1 MISLKYKWEYIP
13 QVDEADCGVAC
24 LAMILKH
31 YHAQVSI
38 AHLRHLAK
46 TNMEGTTALG
56 LVKTAEQFKLEVQA
70 IKADMSLF
78 DIKDLQY
85 PFIVHVIKDGDL
97 FHYYVVLGKT
107 KTHIIIADPDPSVGI
122 KRMSKKRFEKEWTGI
137 TLLMAP
143 TTEFVPVKEKKN
155 NFLSLFPYMF
165 KQKKI
170 VRNIVLASLLMTIIG
185 ICSSYFLQGI
195 IDTYIP
201 DGTYFTLSII
211 AIGLLIAYVFN
222 SIFSYGEQFL
232 LNVLG
237 QRLSID
243 LNLKYIRHIFELPM
257 EFFTTRRTGEI
268 TSRFSDASK
277 VIDALATTVI
287 SLFLDL
293 TIVIL
298 MGIMLAVQN
307 VTLFL
312 ITIATLPLFYMIVIL
327 GFTKSFNHL
336 NNEQMESNAIVSSSI
351 IEDIQGIETIKALN
365 SEQTRYRRI
374 DNQFVDFLRKSFKYS
389 KTEAL
394 QEALK
399 SFIQMSLNVVVL
411 WVGSW
416 IVMRNQMTI
425 GELMTYNALLAYFVS
440 PLQNIINLQPLLQSA
455 NVAQNRL
462 NEVYLVH
469 SEFRNNKTDINK
481 VSQID
486 GSIEYQNV
494 SFKYGYGKNIL
505 QDIDLNISKGEKL
518 AIVGMSGSGKS
529 TLVKLLVSFFDPNGG
544 KITINGIPTTAINKH
559 TLRSYITYVP
569 QTPYTFSG
577 SIRDNL
583 LLGSASNT
591 TEADVI
597 KACQLAEIEKEIEN
611 LPLKFDTELDE
622 NAKILSGGQKQRIT
636 IARALLSP
644 ANVLIFDESTSG
656 LDSITE
662 KKVVDNLMK
671 LKDKTI
677 IFIAHRLS
685 VAKKANDIAVLDDGK
700 IVEEGSHNDLMAQKG
715 YYYDLINS

>member
-122 KRMSKKRFEKEWTGI
+122 KWMSKKRFEKEWTGI

-312 ITIATLPLFYMIVIL
+312 ITIATPPLYMIVIL

-336 NNEQMESNAIVSSSI
+336 KNEQMESNAIVSSSI

>member
-1 MISLKYKWEYIP
+1 
-13 QVDEADCGVAC
+13 
-24 LAMILKH
+24 
-31 YHAQVSI
+31 
-38 AHLRHLAK
+38 
-46 TNMEGTTALG
+46 
-56 LVKTAEQFKLEVQA
+56 
-70 IKADMSLF
+70 
-78 DIKDLQY
+78 
-85 PFIVHVIKDGDL
+85 
-97 FHYYVVLGKT
+97 
-107 KTHIIIADPDPSVGI
+107 
-122 KRMSKKRFEKEWTGI
+122 
-137 TLLMAP
+137 
-143 TTEFVPVKEKKN
+143 
-155 NFLSLFPYMF
+155 
-165 KQKKI
+165 
-170 VRNIVLASLLMTIIG
+170 
-185 ICSSYFLQGI
+185 
-195 IDTYIP
+195 
-201 DGTYFTLSII
+201 
-211 AIGLLIAYVFN
+211 
-222 SIFSYGEQFL
+222 
-232 LNVLG
+232 
-237 QRLSID
+237 
-243 LNLKYIRHIFELPM
+243 
-257 EFFTTRRTGEI
+257 
-268 TSRFSDASK
+268 
-277 VIDALATTVI
+277 
-287 SLFLDL
+287 
-293 TIVIL
+293 
-298 MGIMLAVQN
+298 
-307 VTLFL
+307 
-312 ITIATLPLFYMIVIL
+312 
-327 GFTKSFNHL
+327 
-336 NNEQMESNAIVSSSI
+336 MESNAIVSSSI

-374 DNQFVDFLRKSFKYS
+374 DNQFVDFLRKLFKYS

>member
-312 ITIATLPLFYMIVIL
+312 ITIATLPLYMIVIL

-336 NNEQMESNAIVSSSI
+336 NNEQMGSNAIVSSSI

>member
-85 PFIVHVIKDGDL
+85 PFIVYVIKDGDL

-312 ITIATLPLFYMIVIL
+312 ITIATLPLYMIVIL

>member
-312 ITIATLPLFYMIVIL
+312 ITIATLPLYMIVIL

-700 IVEEGSHNDLMAQKG
+700 IVEEGSHNDLMTQKG

>member
-222 SIFSYGEQFL
+222 SIFSYGEQVL

-312 ITIATLPLFYMIVIL
+312 ITIATLPLYMIVIL

-597 KACQLAEIEKEIEN
+597 KACQLAEIGKEIEN